1 MIIDDFMKF
10 LDTISV
16 EGVSE
21 DYWYDVGVVEVQNML
36 EKFSKREWDLL
47 ERLIKDKSVE
57 WQKKL
62 IYSFDDVG
70 NEQEIKI
77 IMKSINTDN
86 SELFEICIDTLR
98 CLLNEK
104 TRKLIWEK
112 PGLLEKVRSMAIKTD
127 SISSTIYMDFLE
139 KVRNPLEAEEFQR

>member
-1 MIIDDFMKF
+1 MGFTRK
-10 LDTISV
+10 
-16 EGVSE
+16 
-21 DYWYDVGVVEVQNML
+21 
-36 EKFSKREWDLL
+36 
-47 ERLIKDKSVE
+47 
-57 WQKKL
+57 
-62 IYSFDDVG
+62 
-70 NEQEIKI
+70 
-77 IMKSINTDN
+77 
-86 SELFEICIDTLR
+86 FEICIDTLR

>member
-62 IYSFDDVG
+62 I
-70 NEQEIKI
+70 
-77 IMKSINTDN
+77 
-86 SELFEICIDTLR
+86 
-98 CLLNEK
+98 
-104 TRKLIWEK
+104 
-112 PGLLEKVRSMAIKTD
+112 
-127 SISSTIYMDFLE
+127 
-139 KVRNPLEAEEFQR
+139 